1 MEKKDMVSKITP
13 IVTDI
18 KVLRQV
24 SRKTSVKEVEK
35 KNLVEMIKLAL
46 RTGWVQ
52 GYGLAAIQIGIPIR
66 AAWFWYVD
74 SKKQRQECLLI
85 NPVIVEKKEL
95 VIVPGEGCLSIPNK
109 VFTTKRYYQII
120 YESNGQRFAAEGKE
134 AQIIQ
139 HEVDHMNGILIT
151 DRVYK
156 SPTVGRNDPC
166 PCGSGKKYK
175 KCCLGK
181 EE

>member
-1 MEKKDMVSKITP
+1 MVSKINP
-13 IVTDI
+13 IVTDM

-24 SRKTSVKEVEK
+24 SRNTSVREVK
-35 KNLVEMIKLAL
+35 KKKLVEMIKLAL
-46 RTGWVQ
+46 RTGWVS

-85 NPVIVEKKEL
+85 NPVIIEKKEP
-95 VIVPGEGCLSIPNK
+95 VILPGEGCLSIPNK
-109 VFTTKRYYQII
+109 VFTTQRYNQII
-120 YESNGQRFAAEGKE
+120 YESDGQRFSAEGKE

-139 HEVDHMNGILIT
+139 HETDHCNGILVT
-151 DRVYK
+151 DRVYR
-156 SPTVGRNDPC
+156 PPQGRNELC
-166 PCGSGKKYK
+166 NCGSGKKFK

-181 EE
+181 GE